1 MDPDMLTEK
10 FSFGSTSVSLPLT
23 LGWSRD
29 DRDSAIAPNRGRFQR
44 LFGEWAVA
52 GDARY
57 LRGNYQLQQYVP
69 LNRSWTVAFNGELGW
84 GKGLEG
90 RPFPVFKNFY
100 SGGLG
105 SVRGFEQS
113 TLGPRDV
120 TGLSIGGARKI
131 TLNGE
136 VIAPVPG
143 AGNDRTLR
151 IFGFVD
157 VGNVYG
163 ENEKV
168 DFSTLRASTGVG
180 VSWTSP
186 LGPLRF
192 GFAVPV
198 RKFPGDRI
206 QKLQFQIGSS
216 F

>member
-1 MDPDMLTEK
+1 
-10 FSFGSTSVSLPLT
+10 
-23 LGWSRD
+23 
-29 DRDSAIAPNRGRFQR
+29 
-44 LFGEWAVA
+44 
-52 GDARY
+52 
-57 LRGNYQLQQYVP
+57 
-69 LNRSWTVAFNGELGW
+69 
-84 GKGLEG
+84 
-90 RPFPVFKNFY
+90 
-100 SGGLG
+100 
-105 SVRGFEQS
+105 
-113 TLGPRDV
+113 
-120 TGLSIGGARKI
+120 
-131 TLNGE
+131 GE

-163 ENEKV
+163 ENDKV

-192 GFAVPV
+192 AFAVPV